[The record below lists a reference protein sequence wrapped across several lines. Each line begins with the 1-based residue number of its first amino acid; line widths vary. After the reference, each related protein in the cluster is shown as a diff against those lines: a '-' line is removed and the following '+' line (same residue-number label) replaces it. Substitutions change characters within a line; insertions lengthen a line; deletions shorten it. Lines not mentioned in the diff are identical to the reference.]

1 MYCEGRQAMGHREGV
16 LLSIREAE
24 VPLGRRLLGGDPCG
38 ILEAR
43 EEISVAAA
51 LTAA

>member
-1 MYCEGRQAMGHREGV
+1 MGHREGV

-24 VPLGRRLLGGDPCG
+24 VPLGRRLLEGDHCG
-38 ILEAR
+38 ILEPR
-43 EEISVAAA
+43 GEILVAAA